1 MRYTSTRGQS
11 PEAGFID
18 VLLAGLA
25 PDGGLYVPVHWPR
38 LPDDILQAAA
48 TAPYAQTA
56 AAVLKLF
63 AGDDLDVDTC
73 ALLADE
79 AYGGQWASPAI
90 TPLVQVG
97 PGEYILE
104 LFHGPSLAFKDV
116 AMQLL
121 AGLYAHV
128 LEKRGTRLTVVCA
141 TSGDTGGAAVEALK
155 SVEAVD
161 LFVLL
166 PDGRVSDVQRRFMTG
181 SGSANVHPV
190 VVGGDFDAAQSV
202 VKALFADPAFAAEV
216 GLRIMIATNAND
228 GIARVFSEG
237 RYTRTAASTATLSPA
252 MDISVAS
259 NFERIMFEA
268 VGRDPVR
275 LKALYDGFAQSGSY
289 PVDDGALAFLQQHF
303 DAFGVDDD
311 ETRWAM
317 GDALDVAGQ
326 VLCPHTAVGW
336 RARFGADEIEGAR
349 VLLATAHPAKFPE
362 TVQAVLGRDAPL
374 PSHCADLF
382 DRRETT
388 IPCPVDPA
396 AVKVLIKARR
406 HV

>member
-216 GLRIMIATNAND
+216 GLTPVNSINWARILAQSVYYVVTSCALSSGGPVNFTVPSGNFGDALAGWVAKAVGAPVGRIMIATNAND

-317 GDALDVAGQ
+317 GDALDVA
-326 VLCPHTAVGW
+326 LCRPV
-336 RARFGADEIEGAR
+336 R
-349 VLLATAHPAKFPE
+349 PA
-362 TVQAVLGRDAPL
+362 
-374 PSHCADLF
+374 
-382 DRRETT
+382 
-388 IPCPVDPA
+388 
-396 AVKVLIKARR
+396 
-406 HV
+406 